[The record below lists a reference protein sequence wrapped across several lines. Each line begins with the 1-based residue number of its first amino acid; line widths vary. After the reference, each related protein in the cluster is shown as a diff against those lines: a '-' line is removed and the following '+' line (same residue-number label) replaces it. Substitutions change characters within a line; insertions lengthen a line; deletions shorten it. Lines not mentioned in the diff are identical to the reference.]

1 MGSYHIFFSQI
12 KEVRSRNNL
21 WLQTMYG
28 NKRLV
33 KWSSRW
39 VIHCDWWSLT
49 EQTWWQR
56 RPSELQQSRSYAGI
70 SWPSP
75 TDLLPVF
82 HGCLLTYAYTIPT
95 VSGDV
100 PAPTTLLHSEIVAHI
115 SLLFKRKGRSCW
127 HLQLSIS
134 QAAVP
139 TKGLLSITCSSS
151 ERFYQV
157 LHKNKCTS
165 VATV

>member
-39 VIHCDWWSLT
+39 VIHDWWSLT
-49 EQTWWQR
+49 QQTWWQR
-56 RPSELQQSRSYAGI
+56 GPSELQQSRSYAGG
-70 SWPSP
+70 SVDPPP

-82 HGCLLTYAYTIPT
+82 HGCLLTSAYTIPT

-100 PAPTTLLHSEIVAHI
+100 PAPTTLLHSEIAAHV

-151 ERFYQV
+151 ERSFWYISPGSAQEQMY
-157 LHKNKCTS
+157 
-165 VATV
+165 